1 MDITYKHI
9 TSNKLPNEIIKSI
22 DLLEALNAELRKVL
36 ESELQSGNSI
46 SDVFTGFPDKD
57 SVRVVLSNPFYKK
70 YPSKILSYCDEKD
83 PHYNSAEYSA
93 GFPVNSITAP
103 FS

>member
-1 MDITYKHI
+1 MEITYKHI
-9 TSNKLPNEIIKSI
+9 NSNKLPNEIIKSI
-22 DLLEALNAELRKVL
+22 DLMEALNAELRNVL

-57 SVRVVLSNPFYKK
+57 SVRVALSKPFHKK
-70 YPSKILSYCDEKD
+70 YPSKNLSYCEETD
-83 PHYNSAEYSA
+83 PHYNSAGYST
-93 GFPVNSITAP
+93 GSPVNSITAP